1 MRRPSV
7 IIDSDIPYINGVM
20 EPWADVRY
28 VKGEEIRSYV
38 MTPGNSADALIIRT
52 RTKCDSEML
61 RSSDIKFIASATI
74 GSDHVDT
81 AHCREHGIEFINA
94 PGSNSGAV
102 MQYVFTAL
110 YAFAKFNKVSL
121 NSKTLGVVG
130 VGNVGSKVAD
140 LGRYL
145 GFKVLEN
152 DPPREMREGGGD
164 FVSLDE
170 LLQESDIVTMHI
182 PLDEGNFQFASEAFF
197 KKIKKGAIFINTS
210 RGEVVD
216 EAALL
221 CNRKN
226 LGGLILDVWSNEPDI
241 NLQLL
246 GVTDM
251 ATPHI
256 AGYSRQGKI
265 NATMAVVRAFGKYYG
280 IKELMQ
286 FDLYKGNECAPI
298 AIDLNGD
305 SQEAVCDLLN
315 SIFPITELDMALRSD
330 PHSFEQLRNTYNYRN
345 EFKYI

>member
-1 MRRPSV
+1 M
-7 IIDSDIPYINGVM
+7 IIDSDIPYINGVI

-28 VKGEEIRSYV
+28 IKGEEIRSYV
-38 MTPGNSADALIIRT
+38 MNHESRADAIIIRT
-52 RTKCDSEML
+52 RTKCDAKML
-61 RSSDIKFIASATI
+61 EASDIKFIASATI

-81 AHCREHGIEFINA
+81 AYCREHGIEFVNA
-94 PGSNSGAV
+94 LGSNSGAV

-152 DPPREMREGGGD
+152 DPPRVMREGWGG

-170 LLQESDIVTMHI
+170 LLQKSDIVTVHI
-182 PLDEGNFQFASEAFF
+182 PLDEGNFHFASEEFF
-197 KKIKKGAIFINTS
+197 EKIKEGTIFINTS

-216 EAALL
+216 EEVLL
-221 CNRKN
+221 RNRKN
-226 LGGLILDVWSNEPDI
+226 LGGLILDVWSNEPHI

-265 NATMAVVRAFGKYYG
+265 NATMAVVRAFGRYYG

-286 FDLYKGNECAPI
+286 FDLYKGGECAPEI
-298 AIDLNGD
+298 FDLKRD
-305 SQEAVCDLLN
+305 SQEAVCNPLN
-315 SIFPITELDMALRSD
+315 LIFPIMELDRTLRSD
-330 PHSFEQLRNTYNYRN
+330 PYSFEQLRNGYNYRN